1 MRSSRSR
8 AICGMTSA
16 NRPNPRLWQ
25 QSAPLRLPRPM
36 TSILTSPLS
45 CGPVKAVCGL
55 TRLMTNTPS
64 AEVACA
70 SIWTGS
76 PLSSVPITI
85 VSIPARIGH
94 PADAAVTPR
103 CSSTRSCPSAVAPPW
118 LPMHGTRKGRA
129 PRSLN
134 QSTVART
141 ICGKPAIPREP
152 TPMATSPLGRRR
164 SATPDAFRASRTE
177 RGISE
182 SPSSGNVAGNPM
194 QKRQFDPCEQRSQ

>member
-1 MRSSRSR
+1 MRRSR
-8 AICGMTSA
+8 
-16 NRPNPRLWQ
+16 PD
-25 QSAPLRLPRPM
+25 AP
-36 TSILTSPLS
+36 
-45 CGPVKAVCGL
+45 
-55 TRLMTNTPS
+55 
-64 AEVACA
+64 
-70 SIWTGS
+70 
-76 PLSSVPITI
+76 
-85 VSIPARIGH
+85 
-94 PADAAVTPR
+94 
-103 CSSTRSCPSAVAPPW
+103 VAPPW

-182 SPSSGNVAGNPM
+182 SPSSGMWRVTRCRKGSSIPVSSEVNKGMASSAYEVPYYGTKFLITEHGSDYTQWPDTWQHEERRWTGSAQGASNPE
-194 QKRQFDPCEQRSQ
+194 RFG